1 MKNMQKSLAKI
12 NTGVDEALKVYDAP
26 IPEEQQL

>member
-1 MKNMQKSLAKI
+1 MQKSLAKI
-12 NTGVDEALKVYDAP
+12 NLGVDEALKIYDAP